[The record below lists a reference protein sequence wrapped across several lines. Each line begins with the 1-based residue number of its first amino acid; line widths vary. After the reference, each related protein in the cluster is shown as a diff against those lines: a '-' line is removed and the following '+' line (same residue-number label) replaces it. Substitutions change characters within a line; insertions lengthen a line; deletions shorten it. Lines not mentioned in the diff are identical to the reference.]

1 MMPVK
6 TLQKRAQDKRTNTQ
20 SERERKAEV
29 GSGKKKNGGVLE
41 VGQETCKGEEK

>member
-6 TLQKRAQDKRTNTQ
+6 TSQKRAQDKRTNTQ

-29 GSGKKKNGGVLE
+29 GSEKKKWWGFGSGARNV
-41 VGQETCKGEEK
+41 